1 MAPRADSI
9 NVANTQT
16 DSINVINKHDYLADT
31 TFYGVKYFKDNVR
44 WASETKTDV
53 TVYLKN
59 SFCLN
64 YSKNSN
70 VDGSVFTCRNLKTG
84 EIYIECNN
92 LDSTKIKLYNGHYT
106 INMAGNSTGNTII
119 ANNNNNKDCIIFG
132 PTTSNNLVECD
143 KKDKTYF
150 SYWGIHKDTYNVDT
164 FSFEVKDKETL
175 DQNQIIDET
184 LNPVERQ
191 YHLFTLD
198 NNRK

>member
-31 TFYGVKYFKDNVR
+31 LIYGVKYFKDNIR
-44 WASETKTDV
+44 LTSETSTDV
-53 TVYLKN
+53 RVYLNN
-59 SFCLN
+59 SLYLN
-64 YSKNSN
+64 YPKNSN
-70 VDGSVFTCRNLKTG
+70 TDGSVFTCRNMKTG
-84 EIYIECNN
+84 EIYLECNN
-92 LDSTKIKLYNGHYT
+92 LNSAKINLYNEHYT
-106 INMAGNSTGNTII
+106 VNITGISTGNTIL

-132 PTTSNNLVECD
+132 PTTSNNLVECN

-150 SYWGIHKDTYNVDT
+150 SYWGINKDTYNVDS